1 MEREEQIAQELIS
14 RFNYLQDKVRVAR
27 QRRIFAEVSQEQFK
41 EVFEYVQQRLGFTI
55 LCTITG
61 LDEQETFGIIYHC
74 AHDNGTMINIKT
86 RIPKNNPVLATV
98 TSYFPSADA
107 YEREM
112 IDLLGI
118 KVQGLPEGLRYP
130 LPDDWPADE
139 HPLRKDWKP
148 DRLSRHQTDRPVAS
162 G

>member
-1 MEREEQIAQELIS
+1 MEREEQIVQELTG
-14 RFNYLQDKVRVAR
+14 RFNYLKDSVRVAR
-27 QRRIFAEVSQEQFK
+27 QRRMFVEVSLGQFK
-41 EVFEYVQQRLGFTI
+41 EIFEYVQYQLGFNI

-61 LDEQETFGIIYHC
+61 LDEGETFGIIYHC

-86 RIPKNNPVLATV
+86 YIPRNNPVLPSV

-118 KVQGLPEGLRYP
+118 KVPGLAEGLRYP

-148 DRLSRHQTDRPVAS
+148 DRLLKEEGTY
-162 G
+162 